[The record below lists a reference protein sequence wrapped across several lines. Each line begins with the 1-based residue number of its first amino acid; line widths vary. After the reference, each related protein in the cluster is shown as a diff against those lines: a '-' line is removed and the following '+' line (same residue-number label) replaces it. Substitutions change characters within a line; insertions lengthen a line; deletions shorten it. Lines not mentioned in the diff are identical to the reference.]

1 VDGRRMEFHSE
12 LPADLQRVLD
22 EIEEQRDVQA

>member
-12 LPADLQRVLD
+12 LPGDLQHVLD
-22 EIEEQRDVQA
+22 EIEEQRDVQT